1 MAMLRT
7 IYTNLRPL
15 ARPLICVAA
24 TLAAL
29 AAPLPAQTSPSS
41 QTVVVPSRIVQPV
54 DDGARVT
61 LHGYIHP
68 LAKAANDRGAA
79 PDSTP
84 LQRIHLVLQRS
95 TSQEAS
101 LRQLIAGMH
110 TPGDANYHKWLTPAQ
125 FGQQFGPSDQDV
137 SVVTSWLASHGF
149 EVTGVKAGKQVI
161 EFNGSV
167 AQMRAAFG
175 TQIHKYVVNGET
187 HYATANEPQIP
198 AALAPVVSGFAT
210 LNNFRVKKDSHV
222 LGQASFDAKTHTVK
236 PTWTYGNSNGVNFVV
251 SPQDFG
257 VQYDLPNPLLNAGYA
272 GTKYDGTG
280 QSLAI
285 INDANINID
294 LVNQFRT
301 LFGLPANPPT
311 VIIDGND
318 PGVEGINNPD
328 GPNYDSDEAYI
339 DVEWSG
345 AVAPGASVDLVIAAD
360 TDLESGLI
368 LAAEDAIYSD
378 IAPVLSLSFGACEA
392 GLGSTNIFLDGLTEQ
407 AAAQGQTVLVSSGD
421 SGSAACDSSSSP
433 FAVQGVAV
441 SGFASTPWDVAV
453 GGTDF
458 YYSDYNNASK
468 INGQLATYWNPTP
481 SQTAS
486 PSLLQRIPEQPW
498 NDSQYGLDTVSYYN
512 DFGFTTIGGGSGG
525 ASSAAVCSGND
536 FDATTGAC
544 DSTITGYPK
553 PSWQTGVTGTQ
564 ADTVRDIPDVSLFA
578 SDGSNYSFYPFCY
591 ADGDCQ
597 PASGDNLVQISGAGG
612 TSFAAPAF
620 AGIIALVN
628 QAQTKIV
635 GSPQSQGQAD
645 FVLYPL
651 KAQFPAAF
659 HDVTVG
665 TNAVPCNFET
675 VSEGGTTYPPVN
687 CIAATNPVTYQGVLE
702 GETGTGTTPL
712 YNASAGYNRA
722 TGLGT
727 VDAATLI
734 ADWNKVTFKTTSV
747 TLTPSST
754 SFAHGTAITVSG
766 TVTAPGTPS
775 GNVALMTNSSE
786 PANQGA
792 GFGAAF
798 AGSPSTFAVGTNGA
812 YTGSVQDL
820 PGGTYDIWGSYS
832 GDGTNGS
839 STSPKTSITVTPE
852 ASSVYF
858 NLLNSASTT
867 SGSLGISPG
876 TTTVPYGTQGTMD
889 ADVFPMT
896 YYTSCIAAATAAA
909 SCSTT
914 TYTPPTGTVTFTDN
928 STTVNTAAVNTE
940 GDAEFNAPYSIGTHT
955 VSASYSGDSSY
966 NKSSSSTV
974 GFTVVQD
981 QPNIFAGAGNG
992 STTLSNTF
1000 YGGQP
1005 TVLYVLVEN
1014 SANYTNETTYSIE
1027 STTPVAPPTGTVTV
1041 SGLPSGSSSGT
1052 ATLVGSV
1059 DPTDGLPAGV
1069 AQFTIPASAC
1079 SSTCSY
1085 TLGVSYGGDTNYTAI
1100 SESGAITIAPP
1111 TPATLLSST
1120 IAASLSGTTIT
1131 PNQTITVTGT
1141 VTGQSGHPA
1150 PTGQVYLYPNGEPTT
1165 YFNLVPG
1172 TGDSSTFT
1180 GTLSSQ
1186 LLTQGGNILTL
1197 YYTGDTVYNS
1207 SSVVVNS
1214 GNAISTPLSDFTLTA
1229 ASATVPVAAG
1239 ATGTTTVYV
1248 TPTNGFSGTVS
1259 LSCAVQG
1266 TPTGVSCSV
1275 SPGSVTLAYSA
1286 TASLTPNHERWNL
1299 LATGGGAVLA
1309 FVLLF
1314 TIPARRRAWRNL
1326 LSLVVFVCIAGFGIG
1341 CGSSGG
1347 GGTGCLLNC
1356 GGGGGGGG
1364 TPGTATNPSQAVT
1377 VTVTAT
1383 SGATVG
1389 NYTATITGTAPT
1401 DLVHTIGVVA
1411 QVQ

>member
-1 MAMLRT
+1 MLRT
-7 IYTNLRPL
+7 IFTTLRPFVCL
-15 ARPLICVAA
+15 AAA
-24 TLAAL
+24 FAAL
-29 AAPLPAQTSPSS
+29 AAPISAQTSPSS
-41 QTVVVPSRIVQPV
+41 QTVPVPSRILVPV
-54 DDGARVT
+54 DDSARVT

-79 PDSTP
+79 PDSLQ
-84 LQRIHLVLQRS
+84 LQRMHLVLQRS
-95 TSQEAS
+95 AAQESS
-101 LRQLIAGMH
+101 LQQLIAGMH
-110 TPGDANYHKWLTPAQ
+110 TPGSANYHKWLTPAQ

-137 SVVTSWLASHGF
+137 NTVTSWLASHGF
-149 EVTGVKAGKQVI
+149 EVSGVKAGKQVI

-167 AQMRAAFG
+167 AQMRSAFG
-175 TQIHKYVVNGET
+175 VQIHKYAVNGET

-198 AALAPVVSGFAT
+198 AALAPVVSGFVT

-222 LGQASFDAKTHTVK
+222 LGQASFDPKTHTVK
-236 PTWTYGNSNGVNFVV
+236 PSWTYGNSSGVNFVM

-257 VQYDLPNPLLNAGYA
+257 VQYDLPNTSLNASYPA
-272 GTKYDGTG
+272 GSPQYQGAG
-280 QSLAI
+280 QSVAI

-345 AVAPGASVDLVIAAD
+345 AVAPKASIDMVIAAD
-360 TDLESGLI
+360 TDLESGLF

-392 GLGSTNIFLDGLTEQ
+392 GIGSTNIFLNELTEQ

-421 SGSAACDSSSSP
+421 SGSAACDSSGAP
-433 FAVQGVAV
+433 FAVQGVNV

-458 YYSDYNNASK
+458 YYSDWNNPSALT
-468 INGQLATYWNPTP
+468 GQLGTYWSLTP
-481 SQTAS
+481 SQS
-486 PSLLQRIPEQPW
+486 PAVSLLQRIPEQPW

-512 DFGFTTIGGGSGG
+512 DFGFTSIGGGGGG
-525 ASSAAVCSGND
+525 ASSAAVCGGNSYNSSGTC
-536 FDATTGAC
+536 TTTL
-544 DSTITGYPK
+544 SGYLK
-553 PSWQTGVTGTQ
+553 PAWQTGVTGTQ
-564 ADTVRDIPDVSLFA
+564 TDGVRDVPDVSLFA

-597 PASGDNLVQISGAGG
+597 PATGDNLVQISGAGG

-620 AGIIALVN
+620 AGIMALVN
-628 QAQTKIV
+628 EAQTKIK

-665 TNAVPCNFET
+665 TNAVPCNLET
-675 VSEGGTTYPPVN
+675 VSVGGTTYPPVT
-687 CIAATNPVTYQGVLE
+687 CIAATNPITYQGVLE
-702 GETGTGTTPL
+702 GETGTRTNPL
-712 YNASAGYNRA
+712 YNASAGYNLA

-747 TLTPSST
+747 TLTPSEA
-754 SFAHGTAITVSG
+754 SFAHGTSIKVSG

-798 AGSPSTFAVGTNGA
+798 AGAASTFAVGANGA
-812 YTGSVQDL
+812 YSGSVQDL

-839 STSPKTSITVTPE
+839 STSAPTSITVTPE

-889 ADVFPMT
+889 ADIFPTT
-896 YYTSCIAAATAAA
+896 YYTNCVNVTTAAA
-909 SCSTT
+909 SCSST

-955 VSASYSGDSSY
+955 VSASYSGDNSY
-966 NKSSSSTV
+966 NKSTSSSV
-974 GFTVVQD
+974 AFTVVQD
-981 QPNIFAGAGNG
+981 QPNLYAGAANG
-992 STTLSNTF
+992 SATLTNTF
-1000 YGGQP
+1000 IGGQP
-1005 TVLYVLVEN
+1005 TVFYVLMEN
-1014 SANYTNETTYSIE
+1014 SANSSTESSNGIE
-1027 STTPVAPPTGTVTV
+1027 STTPVVPPTGTVTV
-1041 SGLPSGSSSGT
+1041 TGLPSGSSSGS

-1079 SSTCSY
+1079 SSNCSY
-1085 TLGVSYGGDTNYTAI
+1085 TLNISYGGDTNYTSVSGSGTI
-1100 SESGAITIAPP
+1100 SIV
-1111 TPATLLSST
+1111 PASPSTLLTST
-1120 IAASLSGTTIT
+1120 VAVTNVTGTIT
-1131 PNQTITVTGT
+1131 PNSTMTVTGT
-1141 VTGQSGHPA
+1141 VTGQAGHNP
-1150 PTGQVYLYPNGEPTT
+1150 PTGAVYVYPNGDATT
-1165 YFNLVPG
+1165 SVNLVPG
-1172 TGDSSTFT
+1172 SGDTSNFT
-1180 GTLSSQ
+1180 ITLTSQ
-1186 LLTQGGNILTL
+1186 VLTQGGNILTL

-1214 GNAISTPLSDFTLTA
+1214 GTAIPTPLSDFTLTA

-1239 ATGTTTVYV
+1239 STGTTTVYA
-1248 TPTNGFSGTVS
+1248 TPTNGFSGTVT
-1259 LSCAVQG
+1259 LGCAVQG

-1275 SPGSVTLAYSA
+1275 SPGSVALTYSA
-1286 TASLTPNHERWNL
+1286 TASLTHEHERWNL
-1299 LATGGGAVLA
+1299 VATGGGALLA
-1309 FVLLF
+1309 CVLLF

-1326 LSLVVFVCIAGFGIG
+1326 LSLVVFACIAGFGIG
-1341 CGSSGG
+1341 CGSSSGGNGG
-1347 GGTGCLLNC
+1347 GGGCLLNC
-1356 GGGGGGGG
+1356 GGSGGGG

-1377 VTVTAT
+1377 VTITAA
-1383 SGATVG
+1383 SGATAG

-1401 DLVHTIGVVA
+1401 DLVHTVGVVA